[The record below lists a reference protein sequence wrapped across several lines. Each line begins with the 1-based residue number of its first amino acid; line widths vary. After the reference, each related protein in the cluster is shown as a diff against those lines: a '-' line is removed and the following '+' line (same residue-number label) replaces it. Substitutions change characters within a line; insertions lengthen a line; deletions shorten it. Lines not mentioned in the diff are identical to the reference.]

1 MVGFDGL
8 STSLHNRI
16 PAHTRER
23 LRALAADAIDAAGV
37 RTTLPTPMVTVQ
49 RAVGLRHRLDIRRMP
64 EHILRDFSPPGRDV
78 LGLLVYD
85 WATVFVDTALPAARV
100 QFTDAHETGHWLCDW
115 HRSAALKFDTTRE
128 FYGPAAV
135 EMEAEANFLGAE
147 LMFQGDVFLDAMEQT
162 PAGIDGGLWLAERF
176 GASRHATLLH
186 LARVSSAAVALAVAA
201 PQPNAD
207 GTYPLWQTIESPSFL
222 RTFGTLDHLLPT
234 GRLRL
239 RGGALGDQLWHAR
252 ARPHH
257 PQTRRVG
264 IPDGTTTRQSFYC
277 DALYTG
283 YATLVLFTEAAAIS
297 MPRGVSRV
305 A

>member
-1 MVGFDGL
+1 MLKFLGL
-8 STSLHNRI
+8 SKSLHNRI
-16 PAHTRER
+16 PVHTRER

-37 RTTLPTPMVTVQ
+37 RTVLPTPIVTVQ
-49 RAVGLRHRLDIRRMP
+49 QEVGLRHRLDIRRVP
-64 EHILRDFSPPGRDV
+64 EHILRDFSPPGKDV

-85 WATVFVDTALPAARV
+85 WATVFVDTTLPAARLL
-100 QFTDAHETGHWLCDW
+100 FTDAHETGHWLCDW

-147 LMFQGDVFLDAMEQT
+147 LMFQGDVFLDAMQQV
-162 PAGIDGGLWLAERF
+162 PAGIDGGLWLSERF

-186 LARVSSAAVALAVAA
+186 LARVSPAALALAVAA

-207 GTYPLWQTIESPSFL
+207 GTYRLWQTVESPSFL
-222 RTFGTLDHLLPT
+222 RSFGALDNLLPA

-239 RGGALGDQLWHAR
+239 QGGALGDQLWHAR

-257 PQTRRVG
+257 PQTRRVD
-264 IPDGTTTRQSFYC
+264 IPDGTATGQSFFC
-277 DALYTG
+277 EALYTG
-283 YATLVLFTEAAAIS
+283 YATLILFTEAAALTAPVG
-297 MPRGVSRV
+297 MSRV